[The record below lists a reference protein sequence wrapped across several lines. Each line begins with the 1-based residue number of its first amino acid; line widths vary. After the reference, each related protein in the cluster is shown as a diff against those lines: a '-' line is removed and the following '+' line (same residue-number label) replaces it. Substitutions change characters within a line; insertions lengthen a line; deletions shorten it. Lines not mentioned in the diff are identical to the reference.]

1 MARSNP
7 SNPFKSAWQKMGAD
21 STSWGSLL
29 LFAMALATLLLLM
42 VMVSRGWLFPQ
53 VPLF

>member
-1 MARSNP
+1 MTRSNP
-7 SNPFKSAWQKMGAD
+7 SNPLKVAWQKMGND

-29 LFAMALATLLLLM
+29 LLAMALATLVVLM